1 MKIKVS
7 VNLLL
12 AKEQEEKMIYCP
24 VCKTRTNPNKAK
36 IKIHYK
42 GELCYP
48 CCPLCQAE
56 FERNPEKYVGNA
68 KGRKRR

>member
-1 MKIKVS
+1 M
-7 VNLLL
+7 L
-12 AKEQEEKMIYCP
+12 YCP

-42 GELCYP
+42 GEVYYP

-56 FERNPEKYVGNA
+56 FERNPEKYMGNA
-68 KGRKRR
+68 KSRRRR

>member
-1 MKIKVS
+1 M
-7 VNLLL
+7 L
-12 AKEQEEKMIYCP
+12 YCP

-36 IKIHYK
+36 IKIHHK
-42 GELCYP
+42 GELYYP
-48 CCPLCQAE
+48 CCPFCQAE